1 VTLTGLLLT
10 FTNLG
15 DPWVNRSYDY
25 LFRFGTRPATNAV
38 VQILM
43 DNESYDYFGQERG
56 QIWDRALHAQLLS
69 KLAADNAKLVV
80 IDSFFRVPRDPEK
93 DALLAEAIRK
103 HGRVV
108 LMAEQAEIVHP
119 EFIAARPTLPAD
131 IFLEAASNRWGVAW
145 LDPDLD
151 RIVRRHWPFPSPGPY
166 PGLAWRAAELSGAT
180 FDRSVRERWLRYYS
194 KDASWTRLS
203 YRLALLDQAP
213 GFFRDKVVFIGT
225 QPATSVA
232 DGERD
237 EFETPFTRWTAE
249 SSGGVEIII
258 TAYLN
263 LVNNEWLERA
273 PWWMEALLVTAAG
286 ILSGGF
292 LCRMRPMGA
301 LVTGTAGGIAVALGG
316 VAWGHHQSTWVAW
329 LVISG
334 AQVPCAL
341 VWALLM
347 PAFRRVRETI
357 TVAGSAGAE
366 PTRALRE
373 SGSGDEGA
381 PETPDYELVPKP
393 FGEGAYGKVWLA
405 KNAIGEWQALK
416 VVYLSRFHNNP
427 DPFER
432 EFNGISRYKPV
443 SDKHPGLLRVD
454 FVSRKRERW
463 FYYVMELADALEPGW
478 EANPD
483 RYRPRDLSSERR
495 RAGGRLPPLECVR
508 IGLQLTDALRFL
520 HSQGLIHRD
529 IKPSNI
535 LFVKGRPKLGD
546 VGLISEIR
554 PPDRE
559 RTFVGTPGYMPPSPE
574 RPGTVQADIYSL
586 GMVLYVMAT
595 GRDAGLFPE
604 IATTLIDSK
613 EAADYLPLNSV
624 ILKACDPDRSR
635 RYATADEMHAALLE
649 AGRRLE
655 ESPGIAGG

>member
-1 VTLTGLLLT
+1 
-10 FTNLG
+10 
-15 DPWVNRSYDY
+15 
-25 LFRFGTRPATNAV
+25 
-38 VQILM
+38 M
-43 DNESYDYFGQERG
+43 
-56 QIWDRALHAQLLS
+56 
-69 KLAADNAKLVV
+69 
-80 IDSFFRVPRDPEK
+80 
-93 DALLAEAIRK
+93 
-103 HGRVV
+103 
-108 LMAEQAEIVHP
+108 
-119 EFIAARPTLPAD
+119 
-131 IFLEAASNRWGVAW
+131 
-145 LDPDLD
+145 
-151 RIVRRHWPFPSPGPY
+151 
-166 PGLAWRAAELSGAT
+166 
-180 FDRSVRERWLRYYS
+180 
-194 KDASWTRLS
+194 
-203 YRLALLDQAP
+203 
-213 GFFRDKVVFIGT
+213 
-225 QPATSVA
+225 
-232 DGERD
+232 
-237 EFETPFTRWTAE
+237 
-249 SSGGVEIII
+249 
-258 TAYLN
+258 
-263 LVNNEWLERA
+263 
-273 PWWMEALLVTAAG
+273 
-286 ILSGGF
+286 
-292 LCRMRPMGA
+292 
-301 LVTGTAGGIAVALGG
+301 
-316 VAWGHHQSTWVAW
+316 
-329 LVISG
+329 
-334 AQVPCAL
+334 
-341 VWALLM
+341 
-347 PAFRRVRETI
+347 
-357 TVAGSAGAE
+357 
-366 PTRALRE
+366 
-373 SGSGDEGA
+373 
-381 PETPDYELVPKP
+381 
-393 FGEGAYGKVWLA
+393 WLA